1 MHAFRINVAIRHFA
15 SDEINVAIRHFVVAI
30 RHFASDEISVTLN
43 DFCSDINLSWQ
54 RNFNWIFEKI
64 LAYLVFGN
72 FELAKM
78 SSFQGMIT
86 FWGLPRLAE
95 RLSAPWIEKN
105 STSITMLKIN
115 LVEYFGLSDPDLLLN
130 KKMVDSKTIGYSA
143 RFNPCFFVH
152 RTVIFMLQNQ
162 QKNYGQHPA
171 VTWTCTSDSVRSRM
185 NSQKAPS

>member
-1 MHAFRINVAIRHFA
+1 MHAFRIN
-15 SDEINVAIRHFVVAI
+15 VAI

-54 RNFNWIFEKI
+54 WNFNWIFEKI

-105 STSITMLKIN
+105 STSITMLKTN

-130 KKMVDSKTIGYSA
+130 KKNG
-143 RFNPCFFVH
+143 R
-152 RTVIFMLQNQ
+152 LQNDWLQ
-162 QKNYGQHPA
+162 CPVQPLLLRSQNRNL
-171 VTWTCTSDSVRSRM
+171 VTKSTKKLWPTPSCYM
-185 NSQKAPS
+185 NMYLRFCSL